1 MELKVFKDKQNKKN
15 KVKTSKKQIVENDY
29 LVNGYSELIH
39 RYSLKKPLSWTSGD
53 SLFRSD
59 SDLGKEYKFFR
70 FSKIFNPRNH
80 SQCWDFTEDDEQNMK
95 DIHSK
100 LTWEKSGRTVEWV
113 KFFGKLKKIQDDKCI
128 NPDIKKII
136 FNMTCCHC
144 GSNKNIQCDHKDD
157 FKTDIKALNPKTQ
170 KLEHFQPLCGSC
182 NTRKREDKMKTIKTG
197 KRQPPPS
204 NIDYGIDFIKGD
216 ETFNKQNPNRIG
228 TYWYDC
234 CDFRKKAQELN
245 NKKILEQKNL
255 EITKLLE
262 HNKKLKQII
271 SQINNLSK
279 ILKEE
284 S

>member
-1 MELKVFKDKQNKKN
+1 
-15 KVKTSKKQIVENDY
+15 
-29 LVNGYSELIH
+29 
-39 RYSLKKPLSWTSGD
+39 
-53 SLFRSD
+53 
-59 SDLGKEYKFFR
+59 
-70 FSKIFNPRNH
+70 
-80 SQCWDFTEDDEQNMK
+80 
-95 DIHSK
+95 
-100 LTWEKSGRTVEWV
+100 
-113 KFFGKLKKIQDDKCI
+113 
-128 NPDIKKII
+128 
-136 FNMTCCHC
+136 
-144 GSNKNIQCDHKDD
+144 
-157 FKTDIKALNPKTQ
+157 
-170 KLEHFQPLCGSC
+170 
-182 NTRKREDKMKTIKTG
+182 MKTIKTG